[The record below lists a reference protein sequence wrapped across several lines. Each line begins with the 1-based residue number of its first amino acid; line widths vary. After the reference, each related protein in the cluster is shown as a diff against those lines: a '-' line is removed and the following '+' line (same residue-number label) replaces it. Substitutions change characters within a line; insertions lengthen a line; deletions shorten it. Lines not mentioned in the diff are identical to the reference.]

1 MFTFHLTGENA
12 MKTTFLVLAGATAF
26 VLAGCGSEAEKPVS
40 YQRDVH
46 PVLAKHCLD
55 CHKHGGAGVE
65 KSGFSVES
73 YQALM
78 KGTKF
83 GPVVVPGSSLSSSLY
98 LMVAGKTDPAIRM
111 PHGKNPL
118 SEAEVDLLRR
128 WMDQGAKEN

>member
-1 MFTFHLTGENA
+1 
-12 MKTTFLVLAGATAF
+12 MKSLSIALAGAAAF
-26 VLAGCGSEAEKPVS
+26 LLAGCGTDADKPVS

-55 CHKHGGAGVE
+55 CHKHGGSGAE

-73 YQALM
+73 YQSLM

-83 GPVVVPGSSLSSSLY
+83 GPVVVPGSSLSSSLF

-111 PHGKNPL
+111 PHGKQPL
-118 SEAEVDLLRR
+118 SEAEVELLRR
-128 WMDQGAKEN
+128 WMDQGAKDN

>member
-1 MFTFHLTGENA
+1 
-12 MKTTFLVLAGATAF
+12 MKSLSIALAGAAAF
-26 VLAGCGSEAEKPVS
+26 LLAGCGADADKSVS

-55 CHKHGGAGVE
+55 CHKHGGPGVE

-111 PHGKNPL
+111 PHGKQPL
-118 SEAEVDLLRR
+118 SEAEIALLRH
-128 WMDQGAKEN
+128 WMDQGAKDN